1 MAASVTALDDRRS
14 EYLQK
19 KGRKARLE
27 RIRSATITKAARI
40 PQNSESAVHLRATL
54 TRNYALSD
62 RILVGDPRQRGRNAS
77 SSGAA
82 HGERIS
88 ERARARARARHATRG
103 NCMSPARA
111 SSLISSSKI
120 PLTARCP
127 AIIGHRRFLIRLTP
141 RAQMRLTRKS
151 TRISGVRGGRIYA
164 KWDFSARLF
173 ARPRSIDGVKKWKKK
188 KGEKKRRKK
197 KKKNGEAR
205 HRGAESRRES
215 ARMTLRGAV
224 SRARRRICRKRDEGK
239 VVLPLTLVSISWKVH

>member
-14 EYLQK
+14 KYPQK
-19 KGRKARLE
+19 KGKKARLE

-40 PQNSESAVHLRATL
+40 PQNSESAVHLRAIF

-62 RILVGDPRQRGRNAS
+62 HDPRQRGRNAS
-77 SSGAA
+77 SGWDQEPRMA
-82 HGERIS
+82 S
-88 ERARARARARHATRG
+88 ELASARARARHATRG

-188 KGEKKRRKK
+188 GGKRKEKK
-197 KKKNGEAR
+197 KKKTGRHVIEAQNR
-205 HRGAESRRES
+205 DAK
-215 ARMTLRGAV
+215 ARAWHYEEKV

-239 VVLPLTLVSISWKVH
+239 VVLSLTLVSIGWKVH